1 MSTYVLGGDR
11 RELAVA
17 HGVVRTD
24 RLELGQVPAAEL
36 VQSRFA
42 VEVHFPVVG
51 TVRALGEVNDRQAVA
66 LAEADHA
73 LDANVGENKRF
84 RRWGLVRAAQQ
95 QEQRCRGE

>member
-1 MSTYVLGGDR
+1 
-11 RELAVA
+11 
-17 HGVVRTD
+17 VRTD

-51 TVRALGEVNDRQAVA
+51 SVRALGEVNNRHAVA
-66 LAEADHA
+66 LAVADHA